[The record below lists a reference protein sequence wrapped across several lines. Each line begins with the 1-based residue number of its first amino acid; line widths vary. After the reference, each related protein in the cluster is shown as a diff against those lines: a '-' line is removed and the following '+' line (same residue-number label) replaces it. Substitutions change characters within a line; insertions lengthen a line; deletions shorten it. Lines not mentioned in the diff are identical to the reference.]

1 MSKNKKIIKRK
12 DVKTKGISKKE
23 KVSAIIPLADRV
35 LVRPLTGEELEK
47 KSNFGIILPEN
58 GDEDKVKDQGIVV
71 AVGEGKYDDG
81 KLNPMTVKVGD
92 KVMFSKYG
100 FDEIKIGG
108 EEYFILKEENILAII
123 K

>member
-1 MSKNKKIIKRK
+1 MSTKIKKVAKEKTSPEVKNKI
-12 DVKTKGISKKE
+12 T
-23 KVSAIIPLADRV
+23 PLADRV
-35 LVRPLTGEELEK
+35 LVRPLTDEEMEK
-47 KSNFGIILPEN
+47 KTDFGIIIPETI
-58 GDEDKVKDQGIVV
+58 DEERVKDQGIVV

-81 KLNPMTVKVGD
+81 KINPMTVKAGD

-100 FDEIKIGG
+100 YDEIKLDG

>member
-1 MSKNKKIIKRK
+1 MPKKTKKIAKKPVVKKIIRE
-12 DVKTKGISKKE
+12 TKNT
-23 KVSAIIPLADRV
+23 IIPLADRV
-35 LVRPLTGEELEK
+35 LVRPLTNKELEK
-47 KSNFGIILPEN
+47 KTDFGIIIPDTV
-58 GDEDKVKDQGIVV
+58 DEEKVKDQGIVV

-100 FDEIKIGG
+100 FDEIKLND